1 MLLVRRQLRV
11 GHAFP
16 LSHLRRC
23 FVGRHPCQD
32 KRVGERRVPWVSGR
46 AGPDAPSRLR
56 AWRTPRSDRRAARSR
71 PSRARLRAPRLA
83 PRPPGRTL
91 QPRVGGPTG
100 SLVPLGACR
109 LPVGFPVGPRQ
120 VPLGARVG
128 LSKRASK
135 SEWEHGGSA
144 SVVPLGPSAF
154 GEAPSP
160 SPTRR
165 REAHPACSHWEAAPL
180 PCARNLCLPLGYL
193 PRQVLTYAV

>member
-1 MLLVRRQLRV
+1 M
-11 GHAFP
+11 
-16 LSHLRRC
+16 
-23 FVGRHPCQD
+23 
-32 KRVGERRVPWVSGR
+32 GERACRARRALAPARVADTAVGQEGGPQSAESRAAARPTIGASAARPDAATASGR
-46 AGPDAPSRLR
+46 SHWEPASSQ
-56 AWRTPRSDRRAARSR
+56 WE
-71 PSRARLRAPRLA
+71 
-83 PRPPGRTL
+83 
-91 QPRVGGPTG
+91 
-100 SLVPLGACR
+100 VPLGACK

-180 PCARNLCLPLGYL
+180 PCARHFLFPTSVQLKMSN
-193 PRQVLTYAV
+193 RDFSKTARRNTYF